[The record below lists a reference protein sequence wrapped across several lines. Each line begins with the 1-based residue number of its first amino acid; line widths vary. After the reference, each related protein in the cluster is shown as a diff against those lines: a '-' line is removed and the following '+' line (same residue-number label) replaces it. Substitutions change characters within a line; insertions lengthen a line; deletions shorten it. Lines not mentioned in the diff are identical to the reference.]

1 MLKLYD
7 DVLGNLIYN
16 GGWSKNENIIFW
28 DRDISIKII
37 VSAYEYEKVNLH
49 QRESYTWFKKELIN
63 ISKKSHSLMKSY
75 INEQEE
81 YIKLDL
87 NLQSIPN
94 DILAIVQPK
103 TALIQD
109 DGRIGIL
116 CDVAWDSHG
125 AAIIID
131 ENKNIEV
138 GPQDLIW

>member
-16 GGWSKNENIIFW
+16 GGWSKNENVIFW

-49 QRESYTWFKKELIN
+49 QRESYTWFKKEIIN
-63 ISKKSHSLMKSY
+63 ISKKSYLLMKGY

-81 YIKLDL
+81 DIKLNL

-94 DILAIVQPK
+94 DILSIVQPK
-103 TALIQD
+103 TVLIQD

-116 CDVAWDSHG
+116 CDVEWDSHG
-125 AAIIID
+125 VAIIID
-131 ENKNIEV
+131 KNIEV